1 MRSARRTAATASA
14 LMIGTA
20 LMGGSLILSSS
31 ITESVERAVSGGAL
45 ADLVVRSDGQQAF
58 SPAVATELEGVPG
71 VRAVERYRIGAF
83 KIGNATKH
91 LAAMTP
97 AAFDVSN
104 RDAMIDVDVREG
116 DIEQLHGDTIGVR
129 RKVADDKKWS
139 IGTTITATFP
149 AGDRDVK
156 VVALFDENALV
167 GDYIIGLDLYQ
178 DVFAENADFLVLL
191 TLDDGTDLRSVQAAV
206 QNVADANYPGLKVQ
220 DRDQYIGDV
229 KAQVNQFLG
238 LITALLALAIIIALL
253 GVLITMLLAVFERTR
268 EIGLLRAVGMGR
280 RQVRSMVRW
289 EAALVSTYGAV
300 LGLILGVFFGIAL
313 TQALS
318 DQGINHQVVPVPV
331 LLILAVVISL
341 LGVAAAIYP
350 ARRAARLNVLDAI
363 SHG

>member
-1 MRSARRTAATASA
+1 
-14 LMIGTA
+14 
-20 LMGGSLILSSS
+20 
-31 ITESVERAVSGGAL
+31 VSGGAL

-58 SPAVATELEGVPG
+58 SPAVATDIEGIPG

-91 LAAMTP
+91 LAAMDP
-97 AAFDVSN
+97 EAFDVAN
-104 RDAMIDVDVREG
+104 QDAMIDVDVRDG
-116 DIEQLHGDTIGVR
+116 DITQLRGDRIAVR
-129 RKVADDKKWS
+129 KKVADDKNW
-139 IGTTITATFP
+139 IVGTTVNVTFP
-149 AGDRDVK
+149 AGDRDVQL
-156 VVALFDENALV
+156 VALFDENSLT

-178 DVFAENADFLVLL
+178 EVFAENADFLVLL
-191 TLDDGTDLRSVQAAV
+191 TVEDTSELRSVQAAV
-206 QNVADANYPGLKVQ
+206 QTVADANYPGLKVQ

-313 TQALS
+313 TRALR
-318 DQGINHQVVPVPV
+318 DQGVSHQVIPVPV
-331 LLILAVVISL
+331 LVILAVVIAL

-363 SHG
+363 SHN